1 MHLKFTFRGCLL
13 RTRLNLRLA
22 SLCWIVFSE
31 FKIGKAASDVVPK
44 EHS

>member
-13 RTRLNLRLA
+13 RSRLNFRLA

-31 FKIGKAASDVVPK
+31 FKFGKAALDVVLK
-44 EHS
+44 EHG